1 MPALQ
6 ISRLLDGLEQSKSR
20 YGRGEAGRV
29 EKLLAV
35 LSQQHLRDGES
46 LIRFHEALLFLRAF
60 PHSPSVMA
68 EAERILSGFHQRIKE
83 FEARGGDMSVFDT
96 FEVSGIAGTAMED
109 TLSFDVVCWLVRRIP
124 RNVEIVWEGYEEDR
138 ALSATWP
145 RFMPLVEEDGDV
157 EANIPWSRWL
167 GAAAGRSRELEWLV
181 QRFEELPTSES
192 EKTELYG
199 SLRLP
204 VRWRL
209 DNLRVS
215 RTRNRW
221 PTRSFYHHREPLI
234 TRSQV
239 SLREEL
245 SRPAPTLK
253 RVRLAEGKVVMEMI
267 REVMLVRYRELY
279 GTTLGDPH
287 SVVKADL
294 GRGAVLYLWGLPP
307 DRRLPL
313 RAYLAGFTLKNGV
326 PINYVEAIGLCEWVE
341 VGFNTFYTFRQGE
354 TAWIYA
360 QLLRCLCGHMGAK
373 CISVYPYQLGE
384 GNDEAIESGAFWFY
398 RKLGFRSGR
407 ADLRRLTEREEQRIA
422 RNRKYKT
429 ALRTLKRLAQAHL
442 FHELPGAESG
452 AWDRFS
458 TRNLGLRVNR
468 RLAREYAGDS
478 SRIRLAS
485 AKEVS
490 RLLGLST
497 KKWTEAEQKAFENWA
512 LVLALIPDL
521 ARWTAEERDDLMR
534 IVRAKASPNEMEH
547 LRLTQQHLRLR
558 SELLRLGSDP
568 RTTPQRTLGTQ
579 RKSRPD
585 PR

>member
-6 ISRLLDGLEQSKSR
+6 ISRLLDLLEQSKSR

-29 EKLLAV
+29 EKLLTA
-35 LSQQHLRDGES
+35 LSRRRIADAES

-60 PHSPSVMA
+60 PPGPSVVA
-68 EAERILSGFHQRIKE
+68 RAERILNGFHQKIKE
-83 FEARGGDMSVFDT
+83 FEASGGDMSAFDPM
-96 FEVSGIAGTAMED
+96 EVSGIAGTTMED
-109 TLSFDVVCWLVRRIP
+109 TLSFDVVRWLVRRIP
-124 RNVEIVWEGYEEDR
+124 RNLEIAWEGYEEDR
-138 ALSATWP
+138 ALSAAWP
-145 RFMPLVEEDGDV
+145 RFMPLIAEDGDV

-167 GAAAGRSRELEWLV
+167 KAAAGRTRELEWLV
-181 QRFEELPTSES
+181 RRFEDLSRSER
-192 EKTELYG
+192 EKAELYG

-204 VRWRL
+204 VQWKLDDLRL
-209 DNLRVS
+209 S

-221 PTRSFYHHREPLI
+221 PTRSFYYHREPLI

-239 SLREEL
+239 SLRDEL

-253 RVRLAEGKVVMEMI
+253 RVPLAEGNAVTEMI

-279 GTTLGDPH
+279 GTTLGDPR

-326 PINYVEAIGLCEWVE
+326 PINYVEAIGLCEWIE
-341 VGFNTFYTFRQGE
+341 VGFNTFYTYRQGE

-360 QLLRCLCGHMGAK
+360 QLLRCLCRHMGAK
-373 CISVYPYQLGE
+373 CISVYPYQLGVCNE
-384 GNDEAIESGAFWFY
+384 EAIESGAFWFY

-422 RNRKYKT
+422 RNPKYKT
-429 ALRTLKRLAQAHL
+429 PLRTLRRLAQAHV
-442 FHELPGAESG
+442 FYELPGAESE

-458 TRNLGLRVNR
+458 TRNLGLMVNQR
-468 RLAREYAGDS
+468 MAGEFGGDS
-478 SRIRLAS
+478 GRIRTAS
-485 AKEVS
+485 VKQVRRALGVS
-490 RLLGLST
+490 IES
-497 KKWTEAEQKAFENWA
+497 WAEAEQTAFENWS

-521 ARWTAEERDDLMR
+521 ARWRADEKADLVR
-534 IVRAKASPNEMEH
+534 IVRAKADRDEMH
-547 LRLTQQHLRLR
+547 YMRLTQQHLRLR
-558 SELLRLGSDP
+558 SELLRLGSNQ
-568 RTTPQRTLGTQ
+568 RIKPQRTQ
-579 RKSRPD
+579 RKLYH
-585 PR
+585 